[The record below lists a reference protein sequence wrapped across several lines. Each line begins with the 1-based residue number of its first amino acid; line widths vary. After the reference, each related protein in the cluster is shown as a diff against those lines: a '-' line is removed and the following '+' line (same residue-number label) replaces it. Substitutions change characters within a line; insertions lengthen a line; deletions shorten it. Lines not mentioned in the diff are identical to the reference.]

1 MAVLAQP
8 EPEQKIQTRVIWG
21 DTARP
26 NSWPCVSFRSLPQ
39 ASLQVQNG
47 LSYKHVCG
55 GVLIK
60 KQWVLTAARCVDGV
74 NVSQVALGDHDL
86 RKNEGREQILK
97 VKRTYIH
104 PNWDKNQGSDVALI
118 LLSTEATLNSY
129 VNLATLPPSDQMPS
143 AKWTCYITGWGS
155 TETGGPLSDVLKQ
168 ASLPIVEIPSCR
180 STYWPLD
187 SSIKDNMICAGGRTS
202 SGCNGDTG
210 GPLNCL
216 VGTNYVVHGLT
227 SFWDPAGCSKKPTVF
242 TRVSAFIPWVQC
254 VSRYTLVNNNS

>member
-1 MAVLAQP
+1 MLRIFLLAQP

-104 PNWDKNQGSDVALI
+104 PNWDKNQGSVVED
-118 LLSTEATLNSY
+118 
-129 VNLATLPPSDQMPS
+129 
-143 AKWTCYITGWGS
+143 
-155 TETGGPLSDVLKQ
+155 PLFL
-168 ASLPIVEIPSCR
+168 C
-180 STYWPLD
+180 
-187 SSIKDNMICAGGRTS
+187 
-202 SGCNGDTG
+202 
-210 GPLNCL
+210 
-216 VGTNYVVHGLT
+216 
-227 SFWDPAGCSKKPTVF
+227 
-242 TRVSAFIPWVQC
+242 
-254 VSRYTLVNNNS
+254 